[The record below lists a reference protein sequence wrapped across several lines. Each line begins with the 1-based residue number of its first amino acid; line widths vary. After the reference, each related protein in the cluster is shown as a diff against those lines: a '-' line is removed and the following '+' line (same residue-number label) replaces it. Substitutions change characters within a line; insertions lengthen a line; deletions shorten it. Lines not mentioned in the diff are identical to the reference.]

1 MTPTASPW
9 PCYED
14 DEIATVVA
22 TLRSGRVNY
31 WTGDQGRRFE
41 AEYAAF
47 TRRRHG
53 IAVANGTLALELGLL
68 AWGIGPGDE
77 VLTPA
82 RTYVASA
89 SCIVAR
95 GARPVVV
102 DVDRDS
108 QVVTVE
114 TLEAARTPRTRA
126 AVVVHLAG
134 WPCAMDGIMAWG
146 RTHGI
151 RVIEDCAQAHGA
163 EYDGVPVGGFGDAAA
178 FSFCQDK
185 IISTGGEG
193 GMLVLDDDDAW
204 RRAWAYKDIGRDF
217 DAVHRADHPPGFRW
231 VTYSFGSNWR
241 LTEMQSAIGSLQLQ
255 KLPGWVAG
263 RNRHAGRLS
272 DRLSGLR
279 GLRIPRT
286 PQRVRHAGYR
296 YYAFV
301 EQQALGSGWTR
312 DRIMLSLNGAGV
324 PCTVGSCSEVYLE
337 RAFTDACLAPPAR
350 LPVARELGE
359 TSLAFPIHHN
369 LSDEY
374 VDWVG
379 DQVAAI
385 LAQATG
391 LQLTP

>member
-1 MTPTASPW
+1 MTPTAAPW
-9 PCYED
+9 PSYDD
-14 DEIATVVA
+14 DEIAAVVA
-22 TLRSGRVNY
+22 TLRSGCVNY
-31 WTGDQGRRFE
+31 WTGDLGRRFE
-41 AEYAAF
+41 ADYATF

-68 AWGIGPGDE
+68 AWGIGAGDE

-82 RTYVASA
+82 RTYIASA

-134 WPCAMDGIMAWG
+134 WPCPMDGIMAWA
-146 RTHGI
+146 RKYGI

-163 EYDGVPVGGFGDAAA
+163 EYDGIPVGGFGDAAA

-204 RRAWAYKDIGRDF
+204 RKAWSYKDIGRDF
-217 DAVHRADHPPGFRW
+217 DAVHQREHPPGFRW
-231 VTYSFGSNWR
+231 VTHSFGSNWR
-241 LTEMQSAIGSLQLQ
+241 LTELQAAIGSLQLG
-255 KLPGWVAG
+255 KLPGWVVR
-263 RNRHAGRLS
+263 RNRHAGRLY
-272 DRLSGLR
+272 DRWSTLR
-279 GLRIPRT
+279 GLRIPRPT
-286 PQRVRHAGYR
+286 QRVKHACYR

-301 EQQALGSGWTR
+301 EPEALRHGWTR
-312 DRIMLSLNGAGV
+312 DRIMVALNGAGV

-337 RAFTDACLAPPAR
+337 RAFTDAGYAPPTR

-359 TSLAFPIHHN
+359 TSLAFPIHHT
-369 LSDEY
+369 LSDQY

-379 DQVAAI
+379 DQVAAV
-385 LAQATG
+385 LAQAT
-391 LQLTP
+391 TN

>member
-1 MTPTASPW
+1 MTPTVAPW
-9 PCYED
+9 PCYDD
-14 DEIATVVA
+14 DEIAAVVA

-47 TRRRHG
+47 TGRRHG

-82 RTYVASA
+82 RTYIASA

-108 QVVTVE
+108 QVVTVD

-134 WPCAMDGIMAWG
+134 WPCPMPAIMDWA
-146 RTHGI
+146 RQHGI
-151 RVIEDCAQAHGA
+151 RIIEDCAQAHGA
-163 EYDGVPVGGFGDAAA
+163 EYDGIPVGGFGDAAA

-217 DAVHRADHPPGFRW
+217 DAVHRDDHPPGFRW
-231 VTYSFGSNWR
+231 VTHSFGSNWR
-241 LTEMQSAIGSLQLQ
+241 LTELQAAIGRLQLQ

-263 RNRHAGRLS
+263 RNRHADRLWA
-272 DRLSGLR
+272 RLSGLR
-279 GLRIPRT
+279 GLRIPRP
-286 PQRVRHAGYR
+286 PQHVRHAGYR
-296 YYAFV
+296 WYAFV
-301 EQQALGSGWTR
+301 EAARLHDGWTR
-312 DRIMLSLNGAGV
+312 DRIMLSLNEAGV

-337 RAFTDACLAPPAR
+337 QAFTAAGLGPPAR

-359 TSLAFPIHHN
+359 TSLAFPIHQN

-374 VDWVG
+374 IDWVG
-379 DQVAAI
+379 DQVAAV
-385 LAQATG
+385 LARATAG
-391 LQLTP
+391 

>member
-1 MTPTASPW
+1 MTPTAAPW

-14 DEIATVVA
+14 DEIAAVVA

-31 WTGDQGRRFE
+31 WTGDQGRQFE

-126 AVVVHLAG
+126 VVVVHLAG
-134 WPCAMDGIMAWG
+134 WPCPMDEIMAWG
-146 RTHGI
+146 RKHGI

-241 LTEMQSAIGSLQLQ
+241 LTEMQSAIGSLQLR

-272 DRLSGLR
+272 DHLSGLR
-279 GLRIPRT
+279 GLRLPRP
-286 PQRVRHAGYR
+286 PQRVQHACYR

-301 EQQALGSGWTR
+301 EPERLRNGWTR
-312 DRIMLSLNGAGV
+312 DRIMLALNGAGV

-337 RAFTDACLAPPAR
+337 RAFTDAGLAPQTR

-359 TSLAFPIHHN
+359 TSLAFPIHQN
-369 LSDEY
+369 VSDEY
-374 VDWVG
+374 IDWVG
-379 DQVAAI
+379 GQVAAV
-385 LAQATG
+385 LDQATDD
-391 LQLTP
+391 

>member
-1 MTPTASPW
+1 VTPPAAPW
-9 PCYED
+9 PCYDD
-14 DEIATVVA
+14 DEIAAVVA

-31 WTGDQGRRFE
+31 WTGDRGRRFE

-53 IAVANGTLALELGLL
+53 IAVANGTLALELGLV
-68 AWGIGPGDE
+68 AWGIGAGDD

-82 RTYVASA
+82 RTYIASA

-95 GARPVVV
+95 GARPVVA

-108 QVVTVE
+108 QVVTVD

-134 WPCAMDGIMAWG
+134 WPCPMPDIMAWARG
-146 RTHGI
+146 HGI

-217 DAVHRADHPPGFRW
+217 DAVHRAGHPPGFRW
-231 VTYSFGSNWR
+231 VTHSFGSNWR

-255 KLPGWVAG
+255 KLPGWVAS
-263 RNRHAGRLS
+263 RNRHADRLS
-272 DRLSGLR
+272 ARLSGLP
-279 GLRIPRT
+279 GLRLPRP
-286 PQRVRHAGYR
+286 PQRLRHARYR

-301 EQQALGSGWTR
+301 EPATLRQGWTR
-312 DRIMLSLNGAGV
+312 DRIMLSLNEAGV

-337 RAFTDACLAPPAR
+337 RAFTDAGLGPGTR

-359 TSLAFPIHHN
+359 TSLALPIHQN

-374 VDWVG
+374 VDWLG
-379 DQVAAI
+379 GQVADVMAR
-385 LAQATG
+385 ATG
-391 LQLTP
+391 G